1 MKKIQAAQWAD
12 PLCRLNRRRAS
23 STATLGG
30 AALALT
36 AVVLTT
42 AREATPD
49 EGLQEA
55 LEGGGSGALLAVPPH
70 HQDQGMST
78 SGISE
83 ARMATSEAGGAVERP
98 KISSNARIIKK

>member
-23 STATLGG
+23 STTIGG

-55 LEGGGSGALLAVPPH
+55 LEGKVTPEGTSTSKGESTTGEGSEAVSPH
-70 HQDQGMST
+70 H
-78 SGISE
+78 
-83 ARMATSEAGGAVERP
+83 
-98 KISSNARIIKK
+98 

>member
-1 MKKIQAAQWAD
+1 MKKIQAAQWAI
-12 PLCRLNRRRAS
+12 PLCRLNTRRAS
-23 STATLGG
+23 STAIGG
-30 AALALT
+30 GALALT

-78 SGISE
+78 SGIAE
-83 ARMATSEAGGAVERP
+83 ARMATSEAAGALERA
-98 KISSNARIIKK
+98 KRSSNARIITK